1 MRRGDLR
8 SGLAPSTGS
17 DANAQDASAT
27 RQLRAP
33 SMRRRDFLRLASSA
47 AAAWPLPVLSQRA
60 SHPALVAVLT
70 PGNADWARERL
81 LAIRKGLQEAGLTE
95 GVHYTL
101 AVRFAEGQM
110 DRLPGLV
117 KELEAM
123 EPAVFFTGGT
133 FLAVRQELRPD
144 IPVVFASVAADPIEY
159 GLAQS
164 YAKPG
169 GRFSGHVLNAL
180 GGEESVTEK
189 RIAHFKELVP

>member
-1 MRRGDLR
+1 
-8 SGLAPSTGS
+8 
-17 DANAQDASAT
+17 
-27 RQLRAP
+27 
-33 SMRRRDFLRLASSA
+33 MRRRDFLQLASSA
-47 AAAWPLPVLSQRA
+47 AAAWPLPALSQRA

-81 LAIRKGLQEAGLTE
+81 DAIRKGLQEAGLTE

-133 FLAVRQELRPD
+133 FLAVRQELRSD
-144 IPVVFASVAADPIEY
+144 IPVVFASIAADPIEY
-159 GLAQS
+159 GTR
-164 YAKPG
+164 P
-169 GRFSGHVLNAL
+169 
-180 GGEESVTEK
+180 
-189 RIAHFKELVP
+189 ELR